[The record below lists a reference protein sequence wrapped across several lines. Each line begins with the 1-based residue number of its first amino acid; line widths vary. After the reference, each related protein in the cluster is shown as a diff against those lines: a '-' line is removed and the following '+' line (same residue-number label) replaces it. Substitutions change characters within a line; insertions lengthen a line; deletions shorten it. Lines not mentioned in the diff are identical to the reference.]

1 MWPAFVSIK
10 SIFNYG
16 PGIAETN
23 LVFVDH
29 EPKYVGRYRITDNK
43 ALEAAMEAA
52 GGTRLMIEAKLSP
65 GPPIF
70 SMRRHGDSS
79 RLHEVGV
86 SVASGNFLAA
96 KVRVCIFVLLVDLSN

>member
-1 MWPAFVSIK
+1 VWPAFVSIK
-10 SIFNYG
+10 SIFNNR
-16 PGIAETN
+16 PLIADTKH
-23 LVFVDH
+23 VFVGH
-29 EPKYVGRYRITDNK
+29 EPNYVGRYRITDTK

-65 GPPIF
+65 GPPI
-70 SMRRHGDSS
+70 SGMRRHGHSS

-96 KVRVCIFVLLVDLSN
+96 KVTVYMLTLLVNISN